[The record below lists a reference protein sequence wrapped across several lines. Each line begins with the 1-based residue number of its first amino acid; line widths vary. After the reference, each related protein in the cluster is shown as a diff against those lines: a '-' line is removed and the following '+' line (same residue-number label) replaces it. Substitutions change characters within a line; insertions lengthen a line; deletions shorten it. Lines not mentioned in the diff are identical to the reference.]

1 MKPIINFVH
10 VHYFYLIIKQNGSK
24 HSPPSGN
31 FITCQKFWTTQK
43 VVKLCPEDLEYFAKT
58 YACSS
63 YHENHEPSIGYTYL
77 HSRRQLPL
85 RVRLPNMPLY
95 KLTPSSRHTGRPS
108 LNFPLPEWR
117 ICFYWK
123 VTYIRHL
130 TCKRIPQVNTAELN
144 VEWIQKEQKQKMQ
157 NNKKK
162 RWGYVH
168 M

>member
-24 HSPPSGN
+24 HSPPPGY
-31 FITCQKFWTTQK
+31 FITCQKFLTKQK

-85 RVRLPNMPLY
+85 RVRLPNMPL
-95 KLTPSSRHTGRPS
+95 
-108 LNFPLPEWR
+108 
-117 ICFYWK
+117 
-123 VTYIRHL
+123 
-130 TCKRIPQVNTAELN
+130 
-144 VEWIQKEQKQKMQ
+144 
-157 NNKKK
+157 
-162 RWGYVH
+162 
-168 M
+168 